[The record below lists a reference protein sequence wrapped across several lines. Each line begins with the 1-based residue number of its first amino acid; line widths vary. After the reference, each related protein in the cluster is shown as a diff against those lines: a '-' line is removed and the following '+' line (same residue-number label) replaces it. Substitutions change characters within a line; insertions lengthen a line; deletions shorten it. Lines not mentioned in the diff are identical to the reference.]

1 MTYTGAVLDAPDP
14 RALADFYR
22 RLLDWT
28 TERDDP
34 KWVVL
39 RAKDGDARLSFQAE
53 PAYAPPTWPTT
64 PGAQQMMAHLD
75 IQVDDLDAAVDHAVA
90 AGATVA
96 DFQPQDHVRVCHDPV
111 GHPFCLYVH

>member
-28 TERDDP
+28 TEQDGEMF
-34 KWVVL
+34 VTL
-39 RAKDGDARLSFQAE
+39 REKDGAARLSFQAE
-53 PAYAPPTWPTT
+53 PAYEPPTWPAV
-64 PGAQQMMAHLD
+64 PGAQQIMAHLD

-96 DFQPQDHVRVCHDPV
+96 AFQPQDHVRVCLDPV
-111 GHPFCLYVH
+111 GHPFCLYVD